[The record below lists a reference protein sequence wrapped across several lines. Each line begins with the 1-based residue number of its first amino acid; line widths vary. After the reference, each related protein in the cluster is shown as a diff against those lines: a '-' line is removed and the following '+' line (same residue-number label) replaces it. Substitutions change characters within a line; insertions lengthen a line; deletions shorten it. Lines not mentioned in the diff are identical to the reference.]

1 MLLFLSHFSPSLFL
15 FVSLPRKF
23 TYWPTNSHREEG
35 RRRSRRKATLH
46 WLPREH
52 MVKIVDFGNA
62 CWIDRHF
69 TGTSLAIVPVP
80 APVGPA
86 PVALSLSLS
95 LRVPLPVP
103 VYLTGADDIQT
114 RQYRS
119 PEAIIGAKYSTPC
132 DIWYPLCRSVHPSPL
147 FLCVCWSFFI
157 ADVLTCGHL
166 SRTECSY
173 SAPQVDGLYCFRTP
187 DRRPPLRAQGRRCTL
202 PLLRQLCRSLPSLDL
217 YF

>member
-1 MLLFLSHFSPSLFL
+1 VLLFLSHFSPSLFL
-15 FVSLPRKF
+15 FVPLPRKF

-95 LRVPLPVP
+95 
-103 VYLTGADDIQT
+103 AC
-114 RQYRS
+114 
-119 PEAIIGAKYSTPC
+119 AAAC
-132 DIWYPLCRSVHPSPL
+132 A
-147 FLCVCWSFFI
+147 CV
-157 ADVLTCGHL
+157 
-166 SRTECSY
+166 
-173 SAPQVDGLYCFRTP
+173 P
-187 DRRPPLRAQGRRCTL
+187 DRRRRHTDAAVQVAGGDHWSQILHAMRHLVSPLSLCSSLSSLSLCVLVFSHCGRAHMWPSVADRVFLQRAAGRWL
-202 PLLRQLCRSLPSLDL
+202 VLFSNS
-217 YF
+217 